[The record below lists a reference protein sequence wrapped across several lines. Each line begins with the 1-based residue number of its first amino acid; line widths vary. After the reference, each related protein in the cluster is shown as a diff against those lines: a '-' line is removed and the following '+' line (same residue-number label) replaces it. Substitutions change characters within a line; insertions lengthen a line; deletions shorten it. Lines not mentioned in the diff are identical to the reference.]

1 MPGIHAARLLWNVT
15 IGAGLAAV
23 TLSGLAQQ
31 SYPNRPIRL
40 IVPLAPGGTTDIMAR
55 TMSQHLAGPLGQPV
69 VVENRSGAGG
79 TVGSDLVAKSPP
91 DGYTLLIISADTYT
105 TNAVLYPSLPFDS
118 RKDLRPISILAA
130 SPSLLTVHPSL
141 PVKTVNQLVALSK
154 ARPKDLNYGSGG
166 TSGQLRMELLKFN
179 TGMIITNIP
188 YKGSGPALID
198 QIAGHVHVGFFNLVA
213 TAPFVQS
220 GKLRALVVTG
230 SKRSDKLPDVP
241 STVESG
247 IKGFDENVG
256 YLMLMPGAT
265 PRDILT
271 RLNGD
276 IVKVLHAPEVKSRL
290 ASEGSEVVGSTPE
303 QATAV
308 VNRQI
313 DQWVDVVR
321 RTGIKLQ

>member
-1 MPGIHAARLLWNVT
+1 MACDHVARILGGGV
-15 IGAGLAAV
+15 IGACLAAITV
-23 TLSGLAQQ
+23 SGLAQQ
-31 SYPNRPIRL
+31 PYPNRPLRL

-55 TMSQHLAGPLGQPV
+55 TMSQGLTGPLGQPV

-79 TVGSDLVAKSPP
+79 TVGSDFVAKSPP

-105 TNAVLYPSLPFDS
+105 TNAVLYTNLPFDS

-141 PVKTVNQLVALSK
+141 PVKSVKELVALSR

-166 TSGQLRMELLKFN
+166 TSGVLRMELLKFN
-179 TGMIITNIP
+179 TGMIIQNIP

-213 TAPFVQS
+213 TLPQVQA

-230 SKRSDKLPDVP
+230 GKRSDQLPNVP

-256 YLMLMPGAT
+256 YLMLLPSAT
-265 PRDILT
+265 PGNIVT
-271 RLNGD
+271 RLNAD
-276 IVKVLHAPEVKSRL
+276 IVQVLNTPEVKGRL
-290 ASEGSEVVGSTPE
+290 ANEGSEVVGSTPE
-303 QATAV
+303 QAQAV
-308 VNRQI
+308 VHSQI
-313 DQWVDVVR
+313 DQWVDVVKK
-321 RTGIKLQ
+321 TGIKLQ